1 MEQQELSRSLKNRHV
16 QLISI
21 GGAIGTGLFLGSGKS
36 IQQTGPS
43 ILLAYM
49 ITGGICFLIMR
60 ALGELLLSNTN
71 NHSFLDFVAEYLGKK
86 WAFLTGWTYWFCWI
100 AISMADLTA
109 MGMYVRYWAPN
120 IPQWLPEICALIL
133 LVALNLITVSLFG
146 ELEFW
151 FALIK
156 VVAIVALIGVGAYM
170 ILTNYPTSAGSVKLS
185 NIWTHG
191 GWFPKGI
198 KGFLLS
204 FQMVTFSFVGIEMVG
219 LVAGETKD
227 PEKVLPEAINNI
239 PIRII
244 LFYLGSLL
252 VIMAIYPWDSLDT
265 SQSPFVEVFSEIG
278 ITMAATIINVV
289 VLSAAAS
296 ACNSAI
302 YSTGRMMRSLAQEGS
317 APKSFVKLTKHQVP
331 ANAIF
336 FSAMVIFMAV
346 VLNYVM
352 PSQVFTV
359 ITSIA
364 TTCFLFIWGILTYT
378 HMKYRR
384 SIRGKQAH
392 SFKMPFYPLS
402 NYLIF
407 AFLLF
412 VAIVLLWSNETRIA
426 ALITPAWFLLLRG
439 IYYVKY
445 EKRASD
451 D

>member
-185 NIWTHG
+185 NIWAHG

-204 FQMVTFSFVGIEMVG
+204 FQMVTFAFVGIEMVG

>member
-109 MGMYVRYWAPN
+109 MGMYVRYWFPN

-156 VVAIVALIGVGAYM
+156 VIAIVALIGVGAYM

-204 FQMVTFSFVGIEMVG
+204 FQMVTFAFVGIEMVG

-384 SIRGKQAH
+384 NIRGKQAH

>member
-109 MGMYVRYWAPN
+109 MGMYVRYWFPN

-204 FQMVTFSFVGIEMVG
+204 FQMVTFAFVGIEMVG

-426 ALITPAWFLLLRG
+426 ALITPVWFLLLRG

-445 EKRASD
+445 EKRVSD

>member
-109 MGMYVRYWAPN
+109 MGMYVRYWFPN

-156 VVAIVALIGVGAYM
+156 VVAIVALIGVGTYM

-204 FQMVTFSFVGIEMVG
+204 FQMVTFAFVGIEMVG

>member
-109 MGMYVRYWAPN
+109 MGMYVRYWFPN

-191 GWFPKGI
+191 GWFPKGV

-204 FQMVTFSFVGIEMVG
+204 FQMVTFAFVGIEMVG

>member
-109 MGMYVRYWAPN
+109 MGMYVRYWFPN

-204 FQMVTFSFVGIEMVG
+204 FQMVTFAFVGIEMVG

>member
-86 WAFLTGWTYWFCWI
+86 WAFLTGWTYWFCWS

-109 MGMYVRYWAPN
+109 MGMYVRYWFPN

-191 GWFPKGI
+191 GWFPKGV

-204 FQMVTFSFVGIEMVG
+204 FQMVTFAFVGIEMVG

>member
-109 MGMYVRYWAPN
+109 MGMYVRYWFPN

-170 ILTNYPTSAGSVKLS
+170 ILTNYPTSADSVKLS

-191 GWFPKGI
+191 GWFPKGV

-204 FQMVTFSFVGIEMVG
+204 FQMVTFAFVGIEMVG